1 MSLPKNL
8 LTQPMDYFKE
18 PPDGEVFKPEH
29 DDGGGAGDVPME
41 LVGHGR
47 THESEEPDGVEEL
60 EGVRLDQETP
70 LKELRGLCSK
80 LGLAKSG
87 GKAKVLRRLR
97 DHHEILEKQMSAEI
111 AKKMFQENERVADV
125 PRLPKLPSA
134 TQQAL
139 HNVTH
144 HPFAAWCEAC
154 VLGRSR
160 QSPHPKAKPDEAI
173 EDARKI
179 PKIEIDYAVT
189 FTKHRHEMQAGEG
202 EANQGGADDGDDA
215 GQVAD
220 NKAAG
225 EEENQLEE
233 VDYRDQFRLT
243 LVAAEDT
250 TGWLLAIP
258 VLEKGAGALKRVV
271 EQLVRLSLQV
281 APGQPVLFQADP
293 EPAIRQIINAC
304 EACRSRL
311 GLATEKR
318 WVPRGSHQSNGQAE
332 KAIQTIRTNGRTW
345 RAFVESRVGAA
356 IEGHRHFYPWIMRHA
371 GFVYN
376 RFAVNPKGATSF
388 ELLNGRSF
396 RGQMVPLGEQV
407 LYYHPTKHRGDLQWC
422 RGVWLGIHER
432 NGAHIIGTS
441 EGVFESRSIRRLP
454 EEQQWSAEAI
464 LGMRG
469 LPWSYLG
476 KGKRNRCTQQ
486 WQAKGFRFF
495 QITRP

>member
-1 MSLPKNL
+1 M
-8 LTQPMDYFKE
+8 
-18 PPDGEVFKPEH
+18 
-29 DDGGGAGDVPME
+29 
-41 LVGHGR
+41 
-47 THESEEPDGVEEL
+47 
-60 EGVRLDQETP
+60 
-70 LKELRGLCSK
+70 
-80 LGLAKSG
+80 
-87 GKAKVLRRLR
+87 
-97 DHHEILEKQMSAEI
+97 
-111 AKKMFQENERVADV
+111 ADV

-160 QSPHPKAKPDEAI
+160 QSPHPKPDEAI

-179 PKIEIDYAVT
+179 QKMEMDYAVT

-233 VDYRDQFRLT
+233 VDYRDQFGLT

-281 APGQPVLFQADP
+281 APGQPVLFQGNP

-332 KAIQTIRTNGRTW
+332 KAIQTIRTNGRTL

-356 IEGHRHFYPWIMRHA
+356 IEGRRHFYPWIMRHA

-376 RFAVNPKGATSF
+376 RFCCEPQGRHKLRVAQC
-388 ELLNGRSF
+388 RSF
-396 RGQMVPLGEQV
+396 RGQMVPLGEEFGSGSMKETVPISLAPVRASLKAGQSGDCRRSSSGVPRRSWACVGYRGRTLGRESGRGRRVPLLPDNATLDQFAQAAGKAAAEAIAAVTPTAPPHPGPDEAGSDPPSSSSSTSSESGERGGGGAQV
-407 LYYHPTKHRGDLQWC
+407 PEPSRPQQGLPGATSSTGVNECRVSGNQSQADHSRDHKSNFKHRGPRYLWMCPAQV
-422 RGVWLGIHER
+422 GSHER
-432 NGAHIIGTS
+432 ERCKVKPH
-441 EGVFESRSIRRLP
+441 
-454 EEQQWSAEAI
+454 Q
-464 LGMRG
+464 RG
-469 LPWSYLG
+469 HAYSWTG
-476 KGKRNRCTQQ
+476 HK
-486 WQAKGFRFF
+486 
-495 QITRP
+495 

>member
-1 MSLPKNL
+1 M
-8 LTQPMDYFKE
+8 
-18 PPDGEVFKPEH
+18 
-29 DDGGGAGDVPME
+29 
-41 LVGHGR
+41 
-47 THESEEPDGVEEL
+47 
-60 EGVRLDQETP
+60 
-70 LKELRGLCSK
+70 CSK

-160 QSPHPKAKPDEAI
+160 QSPHPKPDEAI

-179 PKIEIDYAVT
+179 QKMEMDYAVT

-233 VDYRDQFRLT
+233 VDYRDQFGLT

-281 APGQPVLFQADP
+281 APGQPVLFQGNP

-332 KAIQTIRTNGRTW
+332 KAIQTIRTNGRTL

-356 IEGHRHFYPWIMRHA
+356 IEGRRHFYPWIMRHA

-376 RFAVNPKGATSF
+376 RFAVNPKAPQASSCSMSF
-388 ELLNGRSF
+388 FSWANGSPR
-396 RGQMVPLGEQV
+396 R
-407 LYYHPTKHRGDLQWC
+407 R
-422 RGVWLGIHER
+422 VWLGIHER

-476 KGKRNRCTQQ
+476 KGKRKRP
-486 WQAKGFRFF
+486 KGSASSR
-495 QITRP
+495 

>member
-1 MSLPKNL
+1 M
-8 LTQPMDYFKE
+8 
-18 PPDGEVFKPEH
+18 
-29 DDGGGAGDVPME
+29 
-41 LVGHGR
+41 
-47 THESEEPDGVEEL
+47 
-60 EGVRLDQETP
+60 
-70 LKELRGLCSK
+70 
-80 LGLAKSG
+80 
-87 GKAKVLRRLR
+87 
-97 DHHEILEKQMSAEI
+97 
-111 AKKMFQENERVADV
+111 
-125 PRLPKLPSA
+125 
-134 TQQAL
+134 
-139 HNVTH
+139 
-144 HPFAAWCEAC
+144 
-154 VLGRSR
+154 
-160 QSPHPKAKPDEAI
+160 
-173 EDARKI
+173 
-179 PKIEIDYAVT
+179 
-189 FTKHRHEMQAGEG
+189 
-202 EANQGGADDGDDA
+202 
-215 GQVAD
+215 
-220 NKAAG
+220 
-225 EEENQLEE
+225 
-233 VDYRDQFRLT
+233 
-243 LVAAEDT
+243 
-250 TGWLLAIP
+250 
-258 VLEKGAGALKRVV
+258 
-271 EQLVRLSLQV
+271 
-281 APGQPVLFQADP
+281 
-293 EPAIRQIINAC
+293 
-304 EACRSRL
+304 

-332 KAIQTIRTNGRTW
+332 KAIQTIRTNGRTL